1 MNKFFRFLFLLLV
14 CAAAGG
20 GSAYYV
26 VRKMQTD
33 YSAAS
38 SDTVYRMVSSPSSS
52 SSSFSAVSGYA
63 SFAPDGDF
71 STVAE
76 ASVNAVVHVK
86 TLYATQSRVY
96 ADPFLEFF
104 FGPGV
109 QQPRQQAQMASGSGV
124 IIDTDGY
131 IVTNNHVIDKAQRI
145 LVVLNDKREYE
156 AHLVGTDPN
165 TDIALLKVEAA
176 DLPTISFGN
185 SDELKIGEWVL
196 AIGNPFNLTS
206 TVTAGIVSA
215 KARNINIINS
225 DMSIESFIQTDAAVN
240 PGNSGGA
247 LVNTRGELVGINTAI
262 ASQTGSYAGYAFAVP
277 SAIVQKVVADIRQYG
292 RVQRAILGVQIR
304 DITPELQSEAGL
316 PNLQGA
322 YVASVVQGLAAHKA
336 GIRAGDVVVEIERM
350 KIQSANDLRVAIGK
364 TRPGDRIAVT
374 VLRKGERMTLHVE
387 LAATPHYVS

>member
-1 MNKFFRFLFLLLV
+1 MKNFIRFVLLLTV
-14 CAAAGG
+14 CAVAGG

-26 VRKMQTD
+26 VRKMQPTD
-33 YSAAS
+33 ATASAEPI
-38 SDTVYRMVSSPSSS
+38 YRMASSS
-52 SSSFSAVSGYA
+52 SVAPSYASSAGYA
-63 SFAPDGDF
+63 SFAPDVDF
-71 STVAE
+71 TTVAE
-76 ASVNAVVHVK
+76 SSVNAVVHVK

-104 FGPGV
+104 FGPGI

-124 IIDTDGY
+124 IIDSDGY
-131 IVTNNHVIDKAQRI
+131 IVTNNHVIEKAQRI

-156 AHLVGTDPN
+156 ARLVGTDPN
-165 TDIALLKVEAA
+165 TDIALLKVEAEG
-176 DLPTISFGN
+176 LPTLSFGN
-185 SDELKIGEWVL
+185 SDDLKIGEWVL

-247 LVNTRGELVGINTAI
+247 LVNTRGELIGINTAI

-277 SAIVQKVVADIRQYG
+277 SAIVEKVVADIRQYG
-292 RVQRAILGVQIR
+292 RVQRAMLGVQMR
-304 DITPELQSEAGL
+304 DITPELQTQAGL
-316 PNLQGA
+316 PTLQGA
-322 YVASVVQGLAAHKA
+322 YVANVVQGSAAHKA
-336 GIRAGDVVVEIERM
+336 GIRTGDVIVEIEGA

-364 TRPGDRIAVT
+364 ARPGDKIAVT
-374 VLRKGERMTLHVE
+374 VLRNGERMTLQVE
-387 LAATPHYVS
+387 LNATPRYAS